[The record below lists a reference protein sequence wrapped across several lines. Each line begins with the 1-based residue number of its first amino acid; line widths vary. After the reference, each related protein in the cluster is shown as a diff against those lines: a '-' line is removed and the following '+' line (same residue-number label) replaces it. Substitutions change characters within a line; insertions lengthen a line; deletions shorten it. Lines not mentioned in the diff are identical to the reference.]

1 MWEGFIITQL
11 PRICLARKYIFFFFP
26 FFISSSSFQNI
37 HIMAP
42 SPSPVS
48 LPSFKLT
55 NTNNVSTA
63 HETDCTNFLGTSR
76 SFYLFLCAH
85 NSKEGKGGYFS
96 SSKFCILSET
106 DSIPV
111 RRHCGALCV
120 ILFLILNCELYN
132 FPGKMSLSKK
142 TFVSKYFYLSDLY
155 SVKTRWNFDDNK
167 NNDNNICGTLKGRS
181 RDWFRFLPVFLSIC
195 CHDCWLPTNM
205 DERFLQ
211 ISINILFLLQKNS
224 PVERDQCIFG
234 RISSGVVDSS
244 WTYKKSK
251 ASKKRGEHME
261 EKKNPFYADEKWA
274 NLSENASRKIGKVC
288 SGNILL
294 FFLALGS
301 SIKIF
306 YQRYFC

>member
-1 MWEGFIITQL
+1 MR
-11 PRICLARKYIFFFFP
+11 RIYYYTTPKNLSRKKIYILFFP

-120 ILFLILNCELYN
+120 LLFLILNCELDN
-132 FPGKMSLSKK
+132 FPGKMSLSKI

-167 NNDNNICGTLKGRS
+167 NNNNNICGTLKGRS

-205 DERFLQ
+205 DERFL
-211 ISINILFLLQKNS
+211 
-224 PVERDQCIFG
+224 
-234 RISSGVVDSS
+234 
-244 WTYKKSK
+244 
-251 ASKKRGEHME
+251 
-261 EKKNPFYADEKWA
+261 
-274 NLSENASRKIGKVC
+274 
-288 SGNILL
+288 
-294 FFLALGS
+294 
-301 SIKIF
+301 
-306 YQRYFC
+306 